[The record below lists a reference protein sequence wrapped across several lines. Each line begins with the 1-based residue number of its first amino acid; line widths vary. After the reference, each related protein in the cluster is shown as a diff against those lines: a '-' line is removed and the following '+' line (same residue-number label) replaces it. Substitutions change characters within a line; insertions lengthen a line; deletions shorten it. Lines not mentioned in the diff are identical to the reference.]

1 MDGPIPEAD
10 VTNRIKLLTILKETL
25 QDAVPPTVW
34 ACLWLS
40 DMEKLEELVDQVQLQ
55 PCPWLGYFSSIES
68 NAKIVPTAPTAHTP
82 TAHTPTAR
90 TPTARTRTPAAHTPA
105 AHTPAA
111 HTPATQTPATQTPAA
126 HTPAAHTPTPQTPPR
141 QALSRAASLPV
152 SISRGQKRPRNDDEA
167 LVDCH
172 SRLAKGQCQKRDGMR
187 CLVTKAAEPVDVAHS
202 IFPFSMRN
210 LRQPLTL
217 SPNSIWSVLRLFWT
231 QDRIDEWYDAVFSS
245 SAGTEV
251 VSNLIDKKSLKVQF
265 YWLPK
270 CKHSNSVDILR
281 VPTIPGN
288 ADGKLRDIGLWNVKT
303 DQRIRSGDIIELET
317 NDPEELPLPD
327 FRLLNMQW
335 MLHRVSA
342 LSGAAEPCD
351 DDFNGED
358 DDDWEDATLENEEE
372 LGDGWSEDVGK
383 EVGITSIVNSAAD
396 HRDLKQSRH
405 IDLPVSSACVPR
417 DVPTVCDKELGSC

>member
-1 MDGPIPEAD
+1 MEM
-10 VTNRIKLLTILKETL
+10 
-25 QDAVPPTVW
+25 
-34 ACLWLS
+34 S
-40 DMEKLEELVDQVQLQ
+40 D
-55 PCPWLGYFSSIES
+55 
-68 NAKIVPTAPTAHTP
+68 
-82 TAHTPTAR
+82 
-90 TPTARTRTPAAHTPA
+90 
-105 AHTPAA
+105 
-111 HTPATQTPATQTPAA
+111 
-126 HTPAAHTPTPQTPPR
+126 
-141 QALSRAASLPV
+141 
-152 SISRGQKRPRNDDEA
+152 
-167 LVDCH
+167 
-172 SRLAKGQCQKRDGMR
+172 
-187 CLVTKAAEPVDVAHS
+187 
-202 IFPFSMRN
+202 
-210 LRQPLTL
+210 
-217 SPNSIWSVLRLFWT
+217 
-231 QDRIDEWYDAVFSS
+231 
-245 SAGTEV
+245 
-251 VSNLIDKKSLKVQF
+251 DKKSLKVQF

-288 ADGKLRDIGLWNVKT
+288 ADGKLWDIGLWNVKT
-303 DQRIRSGDIIELET
+303 DQRIISGDIIELET

-372 LGDGWSEDVGK
+372 LGDGWSVNSQRSFSPSPPSSPINSPYKDVGK
-383 EVGITSIVNSAAD
+383 EVGITSIVNSAA